1 MDLGKSGLSE
11 VRLAKK
17 LIPVFLFF
25 YYISAVFVVVN
36 VFGYLGV
43 FVSTHL
49 LSSFIYCLTMDIFL
63 ITSTNSS
70 VTF

>member
-1 MDLGKSGLSE
+1 MDPGKSGLSE

-43 FVSTHL
+43 FVSSVLTIL
-49 LSSFIYCLTMDIFL
+49 YSFCCTMK
-63 ITSTNSS
+63 
-70 VTF
+70 